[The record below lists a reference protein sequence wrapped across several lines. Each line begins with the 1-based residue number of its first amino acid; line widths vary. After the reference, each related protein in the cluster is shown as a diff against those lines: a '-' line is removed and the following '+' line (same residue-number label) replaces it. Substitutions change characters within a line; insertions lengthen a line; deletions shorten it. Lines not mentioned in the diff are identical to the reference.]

1 MSGKKPVKKNR
12 KSAAS
17 YAQELERRK
26 ELWTIKVLAYTQQE
40 MLDAAALTL
49 NEEFGFGEDR
59 LKRFHEAF
67 ERKYAELRDLEHDDL
82 PDYEYATAV
91 QEEALRRAWDK
102 YYTPRDERYQLHI
115 VNEKGEELML

>member
-82 PDYEYATAV
+82 TDYEYATAV
-91 QEEALRRAWDK
+91 QEEALRRAWGK

>member
-1 MSGKKPVKKNR
+1 MKQKKAVKKSR
-12 KSAAS
+12 SSGAA

-26 ELWTIKVLAYTQQE
+26 EIWTLKVLAYTQQE
-40 MLDAAALTL
+40 MIDAAALTL

-59 LKRFHEAF
+59 LKRFHDAF

-91 QEEALRRAWDK
+91 QEEALRRAWGK
-102 YYTPRDERYQLHI
+102 YYTPRKERYQIHM
-115 VNEKGEELML
+115 VNEKGEEILL

>member
-49 NEEFGFGEDR
+49 NEEFALAKTGSNASM
-59 LKRFHEAF
+59 KPSSANT
-67 ERKYAELRDLEHDDL
+67 
-82 PDYEYATAV
+82 PSCAT
-91 QEEALRRAWDK
+91 
-102 YYTPRDERYQLHI
+102 
-115 VNEKGEELML
+115 